1 MRHGVL
7 VMARRV
13 GGSRAYRICKRVFDI
28 AFSVCVIAVGL
39 GPGLILS
46 AFIARDTGGSPI
58 YTQER
63 VGMGGRTFRIYKFRT
78 MVADSDDVE
87 KYLNSDQLA
96 QWRLERKVDDD
107 PRITPLGRKLRSTS
121 VDEIPNFINVLKG
134 DIPLR
139 ILKMRQVFSKKKL
152 DAFALPATE
161 VRTNLAA
168 FLQVNRGFRYCLHAL
183 QKTSTNFIAPCDNSR
198 EFFAK
203 AECGVKCTMSNVH
216 FTSALKS
223 PSTALAIAIVDGR
236 RSFDCRVA
244 A

>member
-121 VDEIPNFINVLKG
+121 VDEIPNFINVLKCKRLARIEG
-134 DIPLR
+134 SRNVGKHSMRRADFRRSAYRSRLR
-139 ILKMRQVFSKKKL
+139 GGPIRKRDACRDGAGERGSQCRLALSSVFRPPFRIG
-152 DAFALPATE
+152 AYFAA
-161 VRTNLAA
+161 
-168 FLQVNRGFRYCLHAL
+168 G
-183 QKTSTNFIAPCDNSR
+183 
-198 EFFAK
+198 
-203 AECGVKCTMSNVH
+203 ECGDRACSHEHADCKKYYAHHSFYLHGVH
-216 FTSALKS
+216 RGA
-223 PSTALAIAIVDGR
+223 
-236 RSFDCRVA
+236 
-244 A
+244 